1 MNYLAHF
8 QPRIRLG
15 NCLYLVLKCF
25 KHNQSCKNGDLYN
38 YAVRNKV
45 CFDQLS
51 QLNCGN
57 YIIDSSGGVPPNC
70 VKVKEYYQNS
80 NRDFNRKILNSF
92 ISETIAKSDIFKRKS
107 IIEDRVS
114 VHIRL
119 GDYLGKYNR
128 NYYGIDGNRFLNSAC
143 SELSVCS
150 DTIDVYSD
158 SIDCCKSKYSDILE
172 KYFKVVN
179 YISNSVI
186 DDFVSLCFYKYKI
199 LWNSTFGYWTGYVSD
214 YIFDGG
220 KQNIIITPNFQTLL
234 IYDGRPIS
242 VMYNWKKV
250 DCRQD
255 LK

>member
-1 MNYLAHF
+1 MICLVHS
-8 QPRIRLG
+8 QPGVRLG
-15 NCLYLVLKCF
+15 NYLYLILNCF
-25 KHNQSCKNGDLYN
+25 KRNNNEIYKVG
-38 YAVRNKV
+38 VRNES
-45 CFDQLS
+45 CYRELS
-51 QLNCGN
+51 ELNLSDLIVNVSNNN
-57 YIIDSSGGVPPNC
+57 YPRGCIWTS
-70 VKVKEYYQNS
+70 EYYQNC
-80 NRDFNRKILNSF
+80 NIDFNRKLLNSF
-92 ISETIAKSDIFKRKS
+92 ISSTIAESNIFKQKEP
-107 IIEDRVS
+107 IEDRVS
-114 VHIRL
+114 IHIRL
-119 GDYLGKYNR
+119 GDYLKKRNR

-158 SIDCCKSKYSDILE
+158 SIGFCKSKYSDILE